1 MRRKKIRLKYK
12 KERVLFSDVL
22 PYELP
27 FIFSNRYYYRFLV
40 KNGIHAESDKIVWN
54 SDVPEGALNVLSFIL
69 DEGIANMKTNGYVKC
84 DNNKKFQTIPFN
96 YRILHKPTKSR
107 ELAVIHPRNQ
117 ILMVDFYDK
126 YKSMMLYYC
135 GLDKYSLRYPN
146 KVACYFYYRDK
157 LHKTLIGR
165 KTDSLELF
173 FNEYE
178 NLRTFFSYKRY
189 NNIYKFYEDYRY
201 QRAEKKFTHLLKFD
215 VQSCFDSIYTHSIAW
230 AIGGGKEIYK
240 SNFATDDH
248 TFGSKW
254 DRQMR
259 LMNYNET
266 NGIVIGPEFSRIFA
280 EVILQHVDCSVESL
294 LQKDNLLWSVTM
306 YVIAMS
312 MIISS
317 STMMMRAGKRQ

>member
-27 FIFSNRYYYRFLV
+27 FIFSNRYFYRFLV
-40 KNGIHAESDKIVWN
+40 KNGIHIESDKIVWN

-69 DEGIANMKTNGYVKC
+69 DEGIAEMKTNGYVKC
-84 DNNKKFQTIPFN
+84 DINKKFQTIPFT

-178 NLRTFFSYKRY
+178 NLRTFFSYKR
-189 NNIYKFYEDYRY
+189 
-201 QRAEKKFTHLLKFD
+201 
-215 VQSCFDSIYTHSIAW
+215 
-230 AIGGGKEIYK
+230 
-240 SNFATDDH
+240 
-248 TFGSKW
+248 
-254 DRQMR
+254 
-259 LMNYNET
+259 
-266 NGIVIGPEFSRIFA
+266 
-280 EVILQHVDCSVESL
+280 
-294 LQKDNLLWSVTM
+294 
-306 YVIAMS
+306 
-312 MIISS
+312 
-317 STMMMRAGKRQ
+317 